1 MVNYNSKS
9 DLPLDMIIFIQNH
22 LLILFIKYWIAK
34 QLEWNSLRKN
44 LEIVGNS
51 TIIAPITGNFKV
63 LVHGI
68 QGPTFGSLQSIYL
81 ATPTQ
86 EIKLKNQKERQINTV
101 WMKKG
106 EGIHIIVTGQ
116 SHGCDYQCKD
126 GTCIGPD
133 KWCNNV
139 NDCIGREDE
148 EDCCQCKVN

>member
-1 MVNYNSKS
+1 M
-9 DLPLDMIIFIQNH
+9 
-22 LLILFIKYWIAK
+22 
-34 QLEWNSLRKN
+34 RKN

-116 SHGCDYQCKD
+116 SHGCDYQCND
-126 GTCIGPD
+126 GTCIGSE
-133 KWCNNV
+133 KWCNNDIQDL
-139 NDCIGREDE
+139 N
-148 EDCCQCKVN
+148 K